1 MTGTQPLAQSLV
13 EAAAEA
19 IRAAFSD
26 NLIGYVGKVDGR
38 EVVFDPEDINFVR
51 SGDGPSLWEHMAR
64 AALATTPYATALAA
78 RKAVFEHA
86 DQLMVT
92 AAEMYRK
99 AADLRESPCP

>member
-1 MTGTQPLAQSLV
+1 MTVSLAQSLV
-13 EAAAEA
+13 DAAAEA
-19 IRAAFSD
+19 IAAAFND
-26 NLIGYVGKVDGR
+26 NLIGYVAVVDGK
-38 EVVFDPEDINFVR
+38 EVTFNPEDIQFVR
-51 SGDGPSLWEHMAR
+51 TVDGPSLWEHMAR

-92 AAEMYRK
+92 AADMYRK